1 MTESNSESAVISGY
15 KPCYVEL
22 EKGKTYL
29 WCACGRSKN
38 QPFCDSSH
46 RGTSFRPIKYVAKED
61 GEEVLFCA
69 CKRSAEK
76 PFCDGTHNSLKDKYD
91 EDDPQS
97 RENLAIP
104 QVEAG
109 GNGKA
114 RLDGGCYVCSIPA
127 LTLERNGTLGF
138 APTIASSDGAKYQSQ
153 FYLEAAGGESPVIS
167 FGDRHVVLLV
177 NGREGD
183 GSDLW
188 SVRSKS
194 RRLTGST
201 FEEAR
206 HFPSK
211 TLDRARCISSPPSVL
226 RRNNRRFRRG
236 NARTISIAPIR
247 SGWSASTASE
257 RRSMADRFFQLLVDK
272 KIGSDVVTQF
282 IGEIP
287 VSKAMPH
294 RHLYEETLV
303 ILEGEGCMWTES
315 KKAPVRAGDIIFL
328 PRKQL
333 HSLQCTDDNGMLVVG
348 VIYPGDNPSIN
359 Y

>member
-1 MTESNSESAVISGY
+1 MTESNCETPVIASY
-15 KPCYVEL
+15 KPCYAQL

-46 RGTSFRPIKYVAKED
+46 RGTAFQPIKYVAKED

-69 CKRSAEK
+69 CKRSSEK
-76 PFCDGTHNSLKDKYD
+76 PFCDGTHNNLKDKYD

-109 GNGKA
+109 GEGKA

-127 LTLERNGTLGF
+127 LTLERTGTLGF

-153 FYLEAAGGESPVIS
+153 FYLEAASGESPVIS

-177 NGREGD
+177 TD
-183 GSDLW
+183 GKGTVVISGKSFEVKETDGVYVRGGEAFSLQNPGTDTMKLFAAVCPQAERPTFPEEMPENFDSSYPKRVV
-188 SVRSKS
+188 SVD
-194 RRLTGST
+194 
-201 FEEAR
+201 
-206 HFPSK
+206 P
-211 TLDRARCISSPPSVL
+211 
-226 RRNNRRFRRG
+226 
-236 NARTISIAPIR
+236 
-247 SGWSASTASE
+247 SE
-257 RRSMADRFFQLLVDK
+257 RQSMADRFFQLLVDK

-303 ILEGEGCMWTES
+303 ILKGEGCMWTES
-315 KKAPVRAGDIIFL
+315 KKATVRAGDIIFL

-333 HSLQCTDDNGMLVVG
+333 HSLQCTDDSGMLVVG

>member
-1 MTESNSESAVISGY
+1 MTESNPESQVIAGY

-22 EKGKTYL
+22 ERGKTYL
-29 WCACGRSKN
+29 WCACGRSKH

-46 RGTSFRPIKYVAKED
+46 RGTAFQPVQYVAKEE

-69 CKRSAEK
+69 CKRSSEQ

-91 EDDPQS
+91 EDDPLS
-97 RENLAIP
+97 RENLSIP

-109 GNGKA
+109 VEGKA

-127 LTLERNGTLGF
+127 LALDRNGTLGF

-153 FYLEAAGGESPVIS
+153 FYLEATQGESPVIS
-167 FGDRHVVLLV
+167 FGGRHVVLLLA
-177 NGREGD
+177 EGKGTVVISGQSFEVKETD
-183 GSDLW
+183 GVYVRGGEAFLLQNLGPDTMKLFAAVCPQAEQPEFLEEMPQNFEA
-188 SVRSKS
+188 SVPKRVVSVDP
-194 RRLTGST
+194 
-201 FEEAR
+201 EER
-206 HFPSK
+206 Q
-211 TLDRARCISSPPSVL
+211 
-226 RRNNRRFRRG
+226 
-236 NARTISIAPIR
+236 
-247 SGWSASTASE
+247 
-257 RRSMADRFFQLLVDK
+257 SMADRFFQLLVDK

-287 VSKAMPH
+287 VSKASPH

-303 ILEGEGCMWTES
+303 ILKGEGCMWTES
-315 KKAPVRAGDIIFL
+315 KKAPVKAGDIIFL

-333 HSLQCTDDNGMLVVG
+333 HSLQCIDDDGMLVVG

>member
-1 MTESNSESAVISGY
+1 MTEPNSENPVVAGY

-46 RGTSFRPIKYVAKED
+46 RGTSFQPIKYVAKED

-76 PFCDGTHNSLKDKYD
+76 PFCDGTHNDLKDKYD

-97 RENLAIP
+97 RENLAIS
-104 QVEAG
+104 QIAAG
-109 GNGKA
+109 GDGKA
-114 RLDGGCYVCSIPA
+114 RLDGGCYVCSISA
-127 LTLERNGTLGF
+127 LALERSGTLGF

-153 FYLEAAGGESPVIS
+153 FYLEAASGESPVVS
-167 FGDRHVVLLV
+167 FGDRHVVLLLT
-177 NGREGD
+177 EGKGTVVISGQSFEVKETD
-183 GSDLW
+183 GVYVRGGEAF
-188 SVRSKS
+188 SVQNPGPGKMKIFAAVCPQAERP
-194 RRLTGST
+194 T
-201 FEEAR
+201 FPEEMPEN
-206 HFPSK
+206 F
-211 TLDRARCISSPPSVL
+211 DSSYPKRVVSVD
-226 RRNNRRFRRG
+226 
-236 NARTISIAPIR
+236 P
-247 SGWSASTASE
+247 SE
-257 RRSMADRFFQLLVDK
+257 RQSMADRFFQLLVDK

-303 ILEGEGCMWTES
+303 ILKGKGCMWTES
-315 KKAPVRAGDIIFL
+315 KKAAVRAGDIIFL

>member
-1 MTESNSESAVISGY
+1 MTETPEIAGY

-46 RGTSFRPIKYVAKED
+46 RGTSLRPTKYIAQEE

-69 CKRSAEK
+69 CKRSGDA
-76 PFCDGTHNSLKDKYD
+76 PFCDGSHNSLKDKYD

-97 RENLAIP
+97 RENLAIR
-104 QVEAG
+104 QVEVSDD
-109 GNGKA
+109 GKA
-114 RLDGGCYVCSIPA
+114 RLNGSCFVCSIPA
-127 LTLERNGTLGF
+127 LPLERNGTLGF
-138 APTIASSDGAKYQSQ
+138 ASAIASSDGAKYQSQ
-153 FYLEAAGGESPVIS
+153 FYLEAASGESPVIS

-177 NGREGD
+177 TEGKGTVLISGQSFDVKETD
-183 GSDLW
+183 GVYIRGGEAFSFQNAGPETIKVFAAVCPQAEQPTFLDEMPQDFEASLPKRVV
-188 SVRSKS
+188 SVD
-194 RRLTGST
+194 
-201 FEEAR
+201 
-206 HFPSK
+206 P
-211 TLDRARCISSPPSVL
+211 
-226 RRNNRRFRRG
+226 
-236 NARTISIAPIR
+236 
-247 SGWSASTASE
+247 SE
-257 RRSMADRFFQLLVDK
+257 RQSMADRFFQLLVDK

-303 ILEGEGCMWTES
+303 ILKGEGCMWTDS
-315 KKAPVRAGDIIFL
+315 KKASVRAGDIIFL

-333 HSLQCTDDNGMLVVG
+333 HSLQCTDDNGMLVAG

>member
-1 MTESNSESAVISGY
+1 MTESNSESPVIAGY

-22 EKGKTYL
+22 EKGKNYL

-46 RGTSFRPIKYVAKED
+46 RGTSFRPVKYVAKEER
-61 GEEVLFCA
+61 EEVLFCA

-76 PFCDGTHNSLKDKYD
+76 PFCEGTHNSLKDKYD

-127 LTLERNGTLGF
+127 LALERNGTLGF

-153 FYLEAAGGESPVIS
+153 FYLEAARGESPVIS

-177 NGREGD
+177 TD
-183 GSDLW
+183 GKGAVLLSGQSFEVKETDGVYVRGGEAFSIKNHGSGEMKIFAAVCPQAERPQFLEAMPENFDSSYPKRVV
-188 SVRSKS
+188 SV
-194 RRLTGST
+194 
-201 FEEAR
+201 
-206 HFPSK
+206 
-211 TLDRARCISSPPSVL
+211 D
-226 RRNNRRFRRG
+226 
-236 NARTISIAPIR
+236 
-247 SGWSASTASE
+247 ASE
-257 RRSMADRFFQLLVDK
+257 RQSMADRFFQLLVDK

-303 ILEGEGCMWTES
+303 ILKGEGCMWTES
-315 KKAPVRAGDIIFL
+315 KKASVKAGNIIFL

-333 HSLQCTDDNGMLVVG
+333 HSLQCTDDSGMLVVG